1 MKNKKANEKVTE
13 VQKLLTE
20 TYVNL
25 IKIKEKTAEMREL
38 QVQHKMRIN

>member
-25 IKIKEKTAEMREL
+25 IKIKEKTDELREL